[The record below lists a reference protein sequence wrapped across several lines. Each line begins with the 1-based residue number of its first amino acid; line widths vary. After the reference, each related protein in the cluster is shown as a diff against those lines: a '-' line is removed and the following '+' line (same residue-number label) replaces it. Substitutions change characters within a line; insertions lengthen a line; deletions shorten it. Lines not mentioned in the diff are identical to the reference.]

1 MTKTVYYTHK
11 FDSPESKAISGAW
24 YNADSRELWVDFY
37 TGSRAGY
44 KNVYPYTWTDFV
56 NAESKGGFL
65 ASRIKGYFDGI
76 SGDVTFVPGYTD
88 TAMSIP
94 STPEPASIGHAAPV
108 ETRATSVFRVKFLTQ
123 IEGEF
128 SVSATSMEEALRFFY
143 ELDDADLLELPGQ
156 INTTR
161 VKEVTQV
168 FDN

>member
-11 FDSPESKAISGAW
+11 FESPESSAIAGGW
-24 YNADSRELWVDFY
+24 YNCDTRELWVDFH
-37 TGSRAGY
+37 TGSTAGY
-44 KNVYPYTWTDFV
+44 KGVPNYVWNQFSKSP
-56 NAESKGGFL
+56 SKGRYYSQ
-65 ASRIKGYFDGI
+65 AVRDHFDGI
-76 SGDVTFVPGYTD
+76 SGDVVFVPGYAD
-88 TAMSIP
+88 TATSIP

-128 SVSATSMEEALRFFY
+128 SVSASSMEEALRFFS
-143 ELDDADLLELPGQ
+143 ELDNADLLELPGRVD
-156 INTTR
+156 NTR

>member
-11 FDSPESKAISGAW
+11 FESPESKAISGAW
-24 YNADSRELWVDFY
+24 YNADSKELWVDFY

-94 STPEPASIGHAAPV
+94 STPEPSVPV
-108 ETRATSVFRVKFLTQ
+108 ETRATSEFKVKFSVRS
-123 IEGEF
+123 EGVF
-128 SVSATSMEEALRFFY
+128 SVDATSTEEALR
-143 ELDDADLLELPGQ
+143 LLSQADLSSYL
-156 INTTR
+156 NDYSNVT

>member
-11 FDSPESKAISGAW
+11 FESPESEAIAGAW
-24 YNADSRELWVDFY
+24 YNADSRELWVDFK

-44 KNVYPYTWTDFV
+44 KGVHNYIWNQFNTAD
-56 NAESKGGFL
+56 SKGGFF
-65 ASRIKGYFDGI
+65 ASKIRGYYAGI
-76 SGDVTFVPGYTD
+76 SGDVVFVPGYDD
-88 TAMSIP
+88 TATSIP
-94 STPEPASIGHAAPV
+94 STPESPAPV